1 MNLEDCPFE
10 NKKIREVFDLATE
23 TWPEALVKEYR
34 RKEKAKEQKTSLP
47 SKAEKTYLLKR
58 ENHVTKVCITQ
69 AFAGHHYVLVAPP
82 LRTLEEDRGFKL
94 PGGKCSHKDMLP
106 EDDGAYVAVRA
117 AIQND
122 IWGDAASK
130 LEAEELLIR
139 HVLGGLRE
147 ANEELPFPT
156 VLDLGPKADP
166 RWLFYPR
173 AVGGFRLEKTLP
185 NNEAYAVLSL
195 RKVEAHRDRA
205 KEAEQRYPNIHRTS
219 TLIYM
224 HAELVDPTGKHPIN
238 EPIVLST
245 EDRQTA
251 GETCRWIPATPSI
264 IEALSDKPWDELPT
278 RLLYEVLSIS
288 SSRRTGTPAHHIH
301 SLIESMFSSQPDEG
315 GTTMSILIEWDRL
328 REEIQKELQD
338 QNGML
343 AEDVREPKKFE
354 EATQIVDLPGK
365 GYRVAPTGHFDDDT
379 PPRAYHN
386 RDEAIKLQSLSG
398 ILFQNG
404 RMKHRFRYRQPK
416 RTSRQVML
424 SELDAIIRVKTAR
437 ERAREERDST
447 SGKKSKNRRS
457 ATPHTVQKVAP
468 TATSH
473 MAARLS
479 SKDNESTTL
488 SPDERDARDASGYLK
503 SNPFSPE
510 IEYLESFESFL
521 KWLGDKAVLSE
532 QTRKVLKEFSSP
544 ARWNPHRTRLAD
556 SFEKMKARN
565 CSACDKEAGE
575 HCDEEQRQPLFFS
588 APYEG
593 IVEGVIKRGDAPKI
607 PEAAVMARILFQ
619 HQKEIFRVNEDG
631 EPGHGSDMTPVLKNM
646 NFLNEHGEPEARI
659 S

>member
-1 MNLEDCPFE
+1 
-10 NKKIREVFDLATE
+10 
-23 TWPEALVKEYR
+23 
-34 RKEKAKEQKTSLP
+34 
-47 SKAEKTYLLKR
+47 
-58 ENHVTKVCITQ
+58 
-69 AFAGHHYVLVAPP
+69 
-82 LRTLEEDRGFKL
+82 
-94 PGGKCSHKDMLP
+94 MLP

-245 EDRQTA
+245 EDAKRQVK
-251 GETCRWIPATPSI
+251 PADGFRRPRASSRPS
-264 IEALSDKPWDELPT
+264 ATSHGMSPYS
-278 RLLYEVLSIS
+278 LLYEVLSIS

-379 PPRAYHN
+379 PHV
-386 RDEAIKLQSLSG
+386 LTTTG
-398 ILFQNG
+398 
-404 RMKHRFRYRQPK
+404 MKPSNSK
-416 RTSRQVML
+416 ASAASCSKM
-424 SELDAIIRVKTAR
+424 DA
-437 ERAREERDST
+437 
-447 SGKKSKNRRS
+447 
-457 ATPHTVQKVAP
+457 
-468 TATSH
+468 
-473 MAARLS
+473 
-479 SKDNESTTL
+479 
-488 SPDERDARDASGYLK
+488 
-503 SNPFSPE
+503 
-510 IEYLESFESFL
+510 
-521 KWLGDKAVLSE
+521 
-532 QTRKVLKEFSSP
+532 
-544 ARWNPHRTRLAD
+544 
-556 SFEKMKARN
+556 
-565 CSACDKEAGE
+565 
-575 HCDEEQRQPLFFS
+575 
-588 APYEG
+588 
-593 IVEGVIKRGDAPKI
+593 
-607 PEAAVMARILFQ
+607 
-619 HQKEIFRVNEDG
+619 
-631 EPGHGSDMTPVLKNM
+631 
-646 NFLNEHGEPEARI
+646 
-659 S
+659 